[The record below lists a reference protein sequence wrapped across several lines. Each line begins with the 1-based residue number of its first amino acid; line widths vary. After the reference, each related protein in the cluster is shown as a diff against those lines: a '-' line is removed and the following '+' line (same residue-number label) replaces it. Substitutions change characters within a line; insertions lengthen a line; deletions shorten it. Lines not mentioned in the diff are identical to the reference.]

1 MMNEAFHYPPEL
13 MNLLIDTI
21 PLLNRSKRDVLLF
34 FMGCGVPYI
43 LLDEFM
49 ERLINDK
56 ESVNKYE
63 ITRHVLTKLNERGDR
78 SIKERREI
86 IKRIVEFEDYSTC
99 WPNDQMKAKGYV
111 AEIRKVVNIKDSFT
125 RMALERESE
134 KRKRQ
139 EEYLARVEKERAK
152 KDEIENI
159 KKNLYALF
167 GETNPQKRGKTLEG
181 ILNRL
186 FLANGIL
193 VREAFTL
200 IGDEGEGIVE
210 QIDGVVEL
218 DGNLFLVEMKWLKD
232 PVGVQDISR
241 HIVRVFGR
249 EGSRGVYISAS
260 GFTKPAIDASKDALS
275 RVVFVLVHLEEIVM
289 VLEKCGDLKDFLRQ
303 KVQKT
308 IIEKEPL

>member
-1 MMNEAFHYPPEL
+1 MNEAFHYPPEL